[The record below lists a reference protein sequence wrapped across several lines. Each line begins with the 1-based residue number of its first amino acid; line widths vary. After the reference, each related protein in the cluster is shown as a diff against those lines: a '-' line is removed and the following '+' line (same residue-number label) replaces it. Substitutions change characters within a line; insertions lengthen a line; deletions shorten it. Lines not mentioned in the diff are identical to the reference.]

1 MSGVR
6 GLTGSL
12 LWHTRF
18 MDRMSQE
25 QPLRVSSDADAVA
38 DALDALHTDQATSGG
53 PAPVETASGEIP
65 VDRVEAVLQRAIEL
79 DTSESTP
86 GSIDADTL
94 TGVAAELGIDESAV
108 RRAFA
113 EEQVDLAGDPPDVWD
128 RLLGPDRIAES
139 RLVSGSRE
147 LVSQDAEV
155 WFRRNEGLR
164 LRSRTEAGAVWE
176 ANTGALNR
184 LRADLF
190 GQAKPTLRLAKT
202 VTLQVQPVTVD
213 EQLVSIQADAA
224 PLQERG
230 KRLLGVVAAASV
242 LAAVAGVA
250 ALASAAGLLI
260 GVAVAFLTVPVV
272 AGFRSA
278 TGRLRDG
285 VGRALDA
292 IGAAEELGLRKPDI
306 DHFMQIGRRW
316 LRNLRGAFGR
326 GP

>member
-1 MSGVR
+1 
-6 GLTGSL
+6 
-12 LWHTRF
+12 

-25 QPLRVSSDADAVA
+25 RPLHVSGSADAVA
-38 DALDALHTDQATSGG
+38 DALDGLHPDQATAQGSA
-53 PAPVETASGEIP
+53 PAEAVSGEIP
-65 VDRVEAVLQRAIEL
+65 VDRVESVLQRAIEL
-79 DTSESTP
+79 DVTTSQP

-113 EEQVDLAGDPPDVWD
+113 EEQVDFADDPPNVWD
-128 RLLGPDRIAES
+128 RLLGPDRIVES
-139 RLVSGSRE
+139 RIVLGPRE

-164 LRSRTEAGAVWE
+164 LRSRSEAGAVWE
-176 ANTGALNR
+176 ANTGALHR

-190 GQAKPTLRLAKT
+190 GQAKPSLRLAKT
-202 VTLQVQPVTVD
+202 VTLQVQPVGAD

-242 LAAVAGVA
+242 LAAVAGA
-250 ALASAAGLLI
+250 AVFASPAGLLV
-260 GVAVAFLTVPVV
+260 GAAVAFLIVPVI
-272 AGFRSA
+272 AGFRNA

-292 IGAAEELGLRKPDI
+292 VGAAEELGLRKPDI

-316 LRNLRGAFGR
+316 LRNLRGAFGKQ
-326 GP
+326 P